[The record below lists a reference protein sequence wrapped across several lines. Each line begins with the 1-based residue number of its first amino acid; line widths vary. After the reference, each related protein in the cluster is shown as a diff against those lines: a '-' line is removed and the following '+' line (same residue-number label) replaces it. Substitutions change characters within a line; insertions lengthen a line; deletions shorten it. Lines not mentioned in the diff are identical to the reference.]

1 MNISERCRWVVWSAE
16 LLRIPRVV
24 VEILRYNE
32 IMERRREMSG
42 EITDETNQREEEDV
56 NGD

>member
-1 MNISERCRWVVWSAE
+1 M
-16 LLRIPRVV
+16 V

-32 IMERRREMSG
+32 IVERRRETLV